1 MDSLFQAAA
10 MESLNLPEDAPPT
23 PLEMILAAK
32 FKAFEQQHWDGI
44 GSVWHDV
51 KEAMLVF
58 RVSEAK
64 CRGDSC
70 SCLDLQACLQRLLE
84 RAAEVQPLLG
94 TMVDLKAHMALPT
107 YCSYIPNCPHA
118 AAARLAVADAYYK

>member
-1 MDSLFQAAA
+1 MNTQF
-10 MESLNLPEDAPPT
+10 LPDGAPPT
-23 PLEMILAAK
+23 QVEVLLAAQYT
-32 FKAFEQQHWDGI
+32 ALEQQHWDGI